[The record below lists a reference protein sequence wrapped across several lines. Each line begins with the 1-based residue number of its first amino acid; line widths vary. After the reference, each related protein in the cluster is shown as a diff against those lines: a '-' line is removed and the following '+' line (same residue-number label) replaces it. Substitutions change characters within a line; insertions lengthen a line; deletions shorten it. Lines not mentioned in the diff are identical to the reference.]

1 MNGSNM
7 SDISS
12 TAESSFNS
20 SESGKDSVISSLTEN
35 SNGSS
40 LLEKNEKSPEN
51 SMSHPEEKSKSVD
64 ERLAD
69 LLNRTKVC
77 SIEKVIKVTHVFAKK
92 NCLRRNTSILSNF
105 HIKYCTSTRMFKEM
119 AKESMAVHLPTG
131 KEATQPKEARS
142 LLEKYPM
149 IYLKMSLFPFLRR

>member
-77 SIEKVIKVTHVFAKK
+77 SIEKVIKVTHVFAK
-92 NCLRRNTSILSNF
+92 N
-105 HIKYCTSTRMFKEM
+105 
-119 AKESMAVHLPTG
+119 
-131 KEATQPKEARS
+131 
-142 LLEKYPM
+142 
-149 IYLKMSLFPFLRR
+149 